1 MKYIQPNLPAY
12 NKYKRKPAD
21 FASVATSTAAAISGV
36 IVAAGAQKKKAE
48 AERKKLEVEADKME
62 MNFVDLYNQQEKS
75 NIVQMDAANRKV
87 VEETASELNSYY
99 MDAYGSGGTK
109 EARAIYKQKNA
120 EAKEMLNEIGEFAT
134 IQSMNQKAL
143 STNANSSKNDYTEG
157 LLTDDTLYG
166 SSADQYA
173 FSSRFKSG
181 AAQEYE
187 VYRDNGHTKVRYKV
201 LNPDY
206 VAPPAV
212 GTPDTRT
219 DAQKNKYEQ
228 NSTSTGDKYY
238 DDDVT
243 TAVAE
248 FKKSGKTLASS
259 TINKEDLLS
268 TSGEMFKKNYIAGNL
283 IPKGIQKITQTYDP
297 TSKKHVKTKIIDNAA
312 FEDLLADPIN
322 GDKINSA
329 LESDMKISNFGKKF
343 YQLGNMDDVSGGLMY
358 NTDGVGNA
366 LPLADMPWGFAN
378 KMSDKQFEEF
388 NTSIVSVTHGGA
400 NTTSQTIP
408 THFKGGALGNEEIA
422 DPTPGD
428 GKLTRQD
435 LMTIQQMSG
444 KQMLVNYY
452 AKQSPEGEQELSRTD
467 RFDYEK
473 TSDGKYTTGTKT
485 YFSKKKPSYDAV
497 NSTFNSDVWEDSS
510 NHSKGI
516 KVNSDQGYVNLLN
529 KIATVEA
536 GASSSP
542 KITYMQGSDVNR
554 DLSPSTPFND
564 NQIYKVTYGNN
575 GVINKV
581 NVSQFSNKDW
591 QGDPE
596 DMYQQI
602 MAGYQVDG
610 EMQDYFSGKI
620 Q

>member
-21 FASVATSTAAAISGV
+21 FASVATSTAAAISGA
-36 IVAAGAQKKKAE
+36 IAAAGATKKKAE

-75 NIVQMDAANRKV
+75 NIVQMDAANRKI
-87 VEETASELNSYY
+87 VEETASELNGYY

-109 EARAIYKQKNA
+109 EARALYKQKKA
-120 EAKEMLNEIGEFAT
+120 EANEMLQEIGEFAT

-143 STNANSSKNDYTEG
+143 SSNANSSKNGYTEG
-157 LLTDDTLYG
+157 LMTDDTLYG
-166 SSADQYA
+166 SLADQYA

-187 VYRDNGHTKVRYKV
+187 VYRDGGHTKIRYKV

-212 GTPDTRT
+212 GTPDNRT
-219 DAQKNKYEQ
+219 DEQKNKYVQDQ
-228 NSTSTGDKYY
+228 NGDKYY
-238 DDDVT
+238 DGDVT
-243 TAVAE
+243 TAVAD
-248 FKKSGKTLASS
+248 FKNTGKTLGSS
-259 TINKEDLLS
+259 TIGKDDLLS
-268 TSGEMFKKNYIAGNL
+268 TSGEMFKKNYIAKNL

-297 TSKKHVKTKIIDNAA
+297 VSKKHVKTKVIDNQA
-312 FEDLLADPIN
+312 FEDLLTDPVN

-329 LESDMKISNFGKKF
+329 LEADMKVSNFGKKF
-343 YQLGNMDDVSGGLMY
+343 YQLGNMDDASGNLMY
-358 NTDGVGNA
+358 NTDGVGNT
-366 LPLADMPWGFAN
+366 LPLADMPWGFSN

-388 NTSIVSVTHGGA
+388 NTNIVKITHGGA
-400 NTTSQTIP
+400 NATSQSAP
-408 THFKGGALGNEEIA
+408 THFKGGPLGNQEIA

-452 AKQSPEGEQELSRTD
+452 ATQSPEGEQELSRTD

-485 YFSKKKPSYDAV
+485 YFSKKKPSFDAV
-497 NSTFNSDVWEDSS
+497 NSTFNSDVWTDPAD
-510 NHSKGI
+510 HTKGI
-516 KVNSDQGYVNLLN
+516 KVSNDKQYVDLLN

-542 KITYMQGSDVNR
+542 KITYMQGSDVNSQ
-554 DLSPSTPFND
+554 LNPATPFDD
-564 NQIYKVTYGNN
+564 NQIYKITMGNN

-591 QGDPE
+591 QSDPE

-610 EMQDYFSGKI
+610 EMQDYFNGKI